1 MREIEK
7 LTDSQI
13 HEALQTL
20 HGWSVKEGKLH
31 RAFEFHNFV
40 EAWGFMTQVA
50 MIAERLD
57 HHPEWYNVYGTVR
70 IDLSTHDAGGITAL
84 DTFLAE
90 RINGITS
97 ISR

>member
-1 MREIEK
+1 MSEIAK
-7 LTDSQI
+7 LTEEQI

-31 RAFEFHNFV
+31 RVFYFYDFV
-40 EAWGFMTQVA
+40 GAWGFMSQVA
-50 MIAERLD
+50 LLAERLD

-70 IDLSTHDAGGITAL
+70 IDLFTQDAGGITAL

-90 RINGITS
+90 RINGITG
-97 ISR
+97 ISH